1 VLLLRKQQQLSKEN
15 ELEEKKSLLN
25 VSGEVLNNWN
35 SKTREDIRKQLTLV
49 AQQSTL
55 KKYTAR
61 DKILFEKIADL
72 ESKQKEYAAKYES
85 LQKNEADT
93 KELIA

>member
-1 VLLLRKQQQLSKEN
+1 M
-15 ELEEKKSLLN
+15 EEKKSLLN
-25 VSGEVLNNWN
+25 VSGEVLNIWN
-35 SKTREDIRKQLTLV
+35 SKTREDIRKQLTHV

-72 ESKQKEYAAKYES
+72 ETKQKEYAAKYES
-85 LQKNEADT
+85 LQKNESDT